1 MIWFWRYVLVSI
13 EFLNLVIYIFCD
25 YLQCLKSFAY
35 NFKMFEIYTCSKNEK
50 KTHLFVS
57 NINDTNAFHNVLWK
71 VCIDIYLYI
80 MKYKY
85 STQMYASILIPQ
97 SQAYPANTSIHI
109 AWIWCLSP
117 LFCLATREVRYQ
129 TPEDS

>member
-1 MIWFWRYVLVSI
+1 
-13 EFLNLVIYIFCD
+13 
-25 YLQCLKSFAY
+25 
-35 NFKMFEIYTCSKNEK
+35 
-50 KTHLFVS
+50 
-57 NINDTNAFHNVLWK
+57 
-71 VCIDIYLYI
+71 

-129 TPEDS
+129 TPEDSEFILERNHQEIVLPAMPLEMSY

>member
-1 MIWFWRYVLVSI
+1 
-13 EFLNLVIYIFCD
+13 
-25 YLQCLKSFAY
+25 
-35 NFKMFEIYTCSKNEK
+35 
-50 KTHLFVS
+50 
-57 NINDTNAFHNVLWK
+57 
-71 VCIDIYLYI
+71 